1 MLARLLLISSSTAL
15 LPLAP
20 SAVRPSCPLQRGRS
34 AIRCAAGP
42 ADDSGLAAVL
52 QACAEDPAALAK
64 RLSKDALRA
73 ECARRSLRISG
84 TKAELAPRLVEALRR
99 EQRAPLASGGAP
111 PASARAPRA
120 NANGTGRAKPAVG
133 LADRISQHLAE
144 AAAPAVA
151 QPKRRVARSV
161 PSSPRPPAA
170 SSSVQPATQLSG
182 HGSSGAD
189 VEMTILGSGACNPSP
204 FRSASALAL
213 RVRDLVES
221 TAPLGGQY
229 GAMG

>member
-20 SAVRPSCPLQRGRS
+20 SAVRPYCRLQRGRS

-111 PASARAPRA
+111 PASARAPRP

-151 QPKRRVARSV
+151 QPKRRVSSARKTRRRSSRTTRRTRRTRSWTRWRTRRWPRSSARSSARSRASV
-161 PSSPRPPAA
+161 RRRSKSSTRLLVSKLRLSMRAH
-170 SSSVQPATQLSG
+170 SYHRSVHA
-182 HGSSGAD
+182 
-189 VEMTILGSGACNPSP
+189 
-204 FRSASALAL
+204 
-213 RVRDLVES
+213 
-221 TAPLGGQY
+221 
-229 GAMG
+229 